1 MIIVNQYYCLVNSF
15 ANKIVIYL
23 QTFLS
28 YNVFKKGVRLVY
40 STTGKRI
47 KNARVEKEL
56 TQDELA
62 KLMGVTRSA
71 VGFWEADKNLPPAK
85 KFPQL
90 ASVLGVSTAYL
101 QMETDYP
108 LANEI
113 PLPEDLLKIPII
125 ATVKC
130 GVNGLAFEED
140 GGFVNVEKRHGEDLR
155 AFRCKGDSMIGAGI
169 QDGDIAIVRIQDSV
183 ESGEMA
189 IVVINGD
196 EGTLK
201 KVHIQNDAII
211 LESAN
216 PSFPPRVFTGVNRA
230 IVHIVGKVIEI
241 RRTFA

>member
-1 MIIVNQYYCLVNSF
+1 MLM
-15 ANKIVIYL
+15 
-23 QTFLS
+23 
-28 YNVFKKGVRLVY
+28 Y
-40 STTGKRI
+40 STTGQRI
-47 KNARVEKEL
+47 KHARVEKGL

-71 VGFWEADKNLPPAK
+71 VGFWEHDKNLPPAK
-85 KFPQL
+85 DFPRL
-90 ASVLGVSTAYL
+90 ASVLGVSVAYL
-101 QMETDYP
+101 QMETDLPYV
-108 LANEI
+108 NEI
-113 PLPEDLLKIPII
+113 PMPDDVLKIPII

-140 GGFVNVEKRHGEDLR
+140 GGFVNVQKRHGDDLR
-155 AFRCKGDSMIGAGI
+155 AFRCKGDSMINAGI
-169 QDGDIAIVRIQDSV
+169 HDGDVAIVRIQDTV
-183 ESGEMA
+183 ESGELA

-216 PSFPPRVFTGVNRA
+216 PMFPARVFTGVDRA

-241 RRTFA
+241 RRILA